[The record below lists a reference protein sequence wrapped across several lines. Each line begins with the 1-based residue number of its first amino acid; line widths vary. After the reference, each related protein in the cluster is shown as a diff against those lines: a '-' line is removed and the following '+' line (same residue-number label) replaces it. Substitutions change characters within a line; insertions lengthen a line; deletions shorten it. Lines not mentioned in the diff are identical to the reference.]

1 MSRLTTAHLAQAY
14 SALEAMW
21 ETRDLPVDRHTWADL
36 RMRALDAMINLKVY
50 GLSQPV
56 EINQDEDA

>member
-14 SALEAMW
+14 SVLESMW
-21 ETRDLPVDRHTWADL
+21 EARHLPVAPEVWADL

-56 EINQDEDA
+56 EINQDEEA